1 MKVINL
7 YGGPGTGKSTT
18 AADLFAIMK
27 WGNYNVELVNEYA
40 KEVTWEKRF
49 TILEDQFYVTAK
61 QNRKLWR
68 IKNQVEW
75 AITDSPLIMSLAY
88 AQPDYL
94 PKHFADCVH
103 EVFNTYDNINIF
115 LKRAKPY
122 HELGRNQT
130 EQEAQALDVKI
141 KELLV
146 SSGYPFIEV
155 TANEDARYTIFNYI
169 NGLS

>member
-18 AADLFAIMK
+18 AADLFAYMK
-27 WGNYNVELVNEYA
+27 WHNMNVELVNEYA
-40 KEVTWEKRF
+40 KEVTWEKRY

-75 AITDSPLIMSLAY
+75 AVTDSPLIISLAY
-88 AQPDYL
+88 AHPDYL
-94 PKHFADCVH
+94 PNYFAKCVL
-103 EVFNTYDNINIF
+103 EVFDTYNNINVF
-115 LKRAKPY
+115 LKREKPY

-130 EQEAQALDVKI
+130 ESQARVLDEQI
-141 KELLV
+141 KDILV
-146 SSGYPFIEV
+146 SNGYPFIEV
-155 TANEDARYTIFNYI
+155 PANEDARYAIFDYI
-169 NGLS
+169 KDMK